1 MKSKLILLLA
11 AFFLCSAFKAD
22 KPVITIFMIG
32 DSTMSNKSLVGGNPE
47 RGWGHVLPGF
57 FSEDIRVDNHAM
69 NGRSSKSFIDEGRW
83 DKVLS
88 LFLFSSGT
96 TTKSP
101 KPTAIQTREQPLM
114 PTCVSLLMR
123 LVRKAVFLFC
133 STPLCAVT
141 LVRPI
146 IKP

>member
-1 MKSKLILLLA
+1 
-11 AFFLCSAFKAD
+11 
-22 KPVITIFMIG
+22 MIG

-88 LFLFSSGT
+88 LIKKGDYVLFSSGT
-96 TTKSP
+96 MTKSP

-114 PTCVSLLMR
+114 PTCVSSLMR

-133 STPLCAVT
+133 STLLCAVT